1 MLKSRLVPTI
11 AVLFTLAI
19 IATACGDSNGDTA
32 SDAAAQTVAPSA
44 EGVIDGE
51 LFDFALVQE
60 TEFAFEADPTDPG
73 RGIFRVVTT
82 EPMICTIVW
91 GETDEFGNFNNS
103 LSMNGTGIINHDVVL
118 PGAEQGVE
126 YQFRVQ
132 GSTAD
137 GTQYR
142 SETGTFTIPVT
153 EPIEGDAIGNGDEM
167 VVHGANLALDSTIV
181 EASSTFGNG
190 WEAENAIDG
199 DNNTEW
205 ATSGD
210 GDDGFITIDLGS
222 EQQVVGVEFWT
233 RSMLDGTATAD
244 MYTITID
251 GDEVL
256 GPFPAGNP
264 ANPAFS
270 TVDFAGQEVRFDIV
284 SSTGGNVGAIEV
296 RLFAPAD
303 GDDTDDSAD
312 S

>member
-1 MLKSRLVPTI
+1 MPKTRFIRIVALLS
-11 AVLFTLAI
+11 TLTV
-19 IATACGDSNGDTA
+19 IATACGNSDGDSAADAPAETA
-32 SDAAAQTVAPSA
+32 ATPS
-44 EGVIDGE
+44 EGAIDGE

-60 TEFAFEADPTDPG
+60 TEFAFEADLTDPG

-82 EPMICTIVW
+82 EPMICAIVW

-142 SETGTFTIPVT
+142 SEIGTFTIPVT
-153 EPIEGDAIGNGDEM
+153 DPVDGDAMGDGDGM
-167 VVHGANLALDSTIV
+167 IVHGANVVLESTIV
-181 EASSTFGNG
+181 EASSIFGNG

-222 EQQVVGVEFWT
+222 EQQVVGAEFWT

-251 GDEVL
+251 GGEVL

-270 TVDFAGQEVRFDIV
+270 AVDFVGQEVRFDIV

-303 GDDTDDSAD
+303 GAD